1 MDRDLPAPA
10 ASVGQAHGDV
20 FGVEAVGNKIGDAV
34 RSSFVGF
41 EPCSHSCGASS
52 LVRSH

>member
-1 MDRDLPAPA
+1 
-10 ASVGQAHGDV
+10 
-20 FGVEAVGNKIGDAV
+20 V